1 MEVFSN
7 ILGYMKSIF
16 ITLLLALGVYYA
28 IVAGNFFLGE
38 RRKLRIKKRTAVKS
52 FTGLV
57 ALIFLYKLLSAGG
70 FVNTLLF
77 TIAVAI
83 VVSYF
88 LNPLVNMLEKKKIGR
103 GMGVLIIYLGI
114 ILLFYILFK
123 TIGPRIGDEISRLA
137 SNLPKYINDIYV
149 LSVGLYEKISPQI
162 ENMPIDIASIEDS
175 IASGFD
181 NLKNVLG
188 DSIVKIANSTV
199 RFVSRA
205 INLVLIPVFTF
216 YFLKDKSKY
225 KAAIVKAIPKR
236 YRADIIGLGR
246 DIDEVLGQYVR
257 GQLIVCLFIG
267 VATALALLFI
277 GVDFAIIIGIFAGI
291 FNIIPYLGPIIGLIP
306 AVIFAALEDPTK
318 VIWVIVAIVA
328 IQQTEGNFVTPK
340 IVGKSVGLHPTV
352 VMVGVL
358 MGGGYFGLV
367 GMLLA
372 VPTVASF
379 RVLYKFASKK
389 LSKLEDEEIIPL
401 D

>member
-257 GQLIVCLFIG
+257 GQIIVCLFIG

-389 LSKLEDEEIIPL
+389 ISKLEDEEIIPL